1 VKKILVACI
10 ALITMNL
17 AAVGVVHAAPFSK
30 DQTTQ
35 IETIVHDYLI
45 AHPDIL
51 IQMSQE
57 LQQQQYQQM
66 QQKAMNVIK
75 DNSAQ
80 IFGANGTQV
89 AGNPNGTV
97 TLVEF
102 FDYQCV
108 HCANVH
114 KDHVIENLIGANPN
128 LRVVYKE
135 FPIFGEGSVYASKA
149 ALAATL
155 QGKYLQL
162 HDAIFATGKIEGN
175 LKPADVDAAAKKA
188 GLNIAKMKKDMQLPQ
203 IKADLDAD
211 YKLAQALGLPGTPGF
226 IIAPTPKIGN
236 SAGKT
241 AFIPGLASAD
251 NLQQAINAAK

>member
-1 VKKILVACI
+1 MKKILI
-10 ALITMNL
+10 ALMAFSMMGL
-17 AAVGVVHAAPFSK
+17 ANAAPFSD
-30 DQTTQ
+30 DQKTQ

-66 QQKAMNVIK
+66 QQKALTVIK

-80 IFGANGTQV
+80 LFAANGTQV

-108 HCANVH
+108 HCANVYR
-114 KDHVIENLIGANPN
+114 DHIIENLIKANPN

-135 FPIFGEGSVYASKA
+135 FPIFGEASVYASKA
-149 ALAATL
+149 ALAAAM
-155 QGKYLQL
+155 QGKYLEM
-162 HDAIFATGKIEGN
+162 HAAIFNTGKIEGN
-175 LKPADVDAAAKKA
+175 LKPADVDAAAKKI
-188 GLNIAKMKKDMQLPQ
+188 GLNMEKLKKDMQNPQ

-226 IIAPTPKIGN
+226 IIAPTPKTGN

>member
-1 VKKILVACI
+1 MKKVLIFLVAMSI
-10 ALITMNL
+10 VGL
-17 AAVGVVHAAPFSK
+17 ANAAPFSK

-66 QQKAMNVIK
+66 QQKAMAVIK
-75 DNSAQ
+75 DNSQQLFA
-80 IFGANGTQV
+80 ANGTQV

-108 HCANVH
+108 HCANIH
-114 KDHVIENLIGANPN
+114 RDHVIETLIKANPD

-175 LKPADVDAAAKKA
+175 LKSADVDTAAKKA
-188 GLNIAKMKKDMQLPQ
+188 GLNVAKMKKDMQSPQ
-203 IKADLDAD
+203 IKADLDTD

-226 IIAPTPKIGN
+226 IIAPTPNTGN

-241 AFIPGLASAD
+241 AFIPGLASVD

>member
-1 VKKILVACI
+1 VKKNILIFLMAFSMVG
-10 ALITMNL
+10 L
-17 AAVGVVHAAPFSK
+17 ANAAPFSK
-30 DQTTQ
+30 DQTAQ

-66 QQKAMNVIK
+66 QQKAMSVIK

-80 IFGANGTQV
+80 IFGASGTQV

-114 KDHVIENLIGANPN
+114 KDHVIEDLIKANPN

-135 FPIFGEGSVYASKA
+135 FPIFGEGSMYASKA

-155 QGKYLQL
+155 QGKYLQM

-188 GLNIAKMKKDMQLPQ
+188 GVNVAKMKKDMNSPQ

-226 IIAPTPKIGN
+226 IIAPTPKTGN
-236 SAGKT
+236 SAGKV
-241 AFIPGLASAD
+241 AYIPGLASMD

>member
-1 VKKILVACI
+1 MKKF
-10 ALITMNL
+10 LIFLMTFSIIGL
-17 AAVGVVHAAPFSK
+17 ANAATFSK

-45 AHPDIL
+45 AHPEIL

-66 QQKAMNVIK
+66 QQKAMSVIK

-80 IFGANGTQV
+80 IFGANGTQI

-114 KDHVIENLIGANPN
+114 KDHVVENLIKANPD

-149 ALAATL
+149 ALAAAM
-155 QGKYLQL
+155 QGKYLAM

-188 GLNIAKMKKDMQLPQ
+188 GVNVAKMKKDMQLPQ

-226 IIAPTPKIGN
+226 IVAPTPKTGN
-236 SAGKT
+236 SAGKV
-241 AFIPGLASAD
+241 AYIPGLASMD